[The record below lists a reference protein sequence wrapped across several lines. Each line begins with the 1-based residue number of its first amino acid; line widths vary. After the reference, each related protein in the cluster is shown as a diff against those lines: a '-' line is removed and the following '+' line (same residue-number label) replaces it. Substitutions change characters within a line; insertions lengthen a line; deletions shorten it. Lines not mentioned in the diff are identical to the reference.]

1 MKENV
6 CENYKHL
13 IYLIQGVRMSMTA
26 RKLNQ
31 DNSVEYNLD
40 CWNLQKRNKN
50 LLKINFP
57 SK

>member
-31 DNSVEYNLD
+31 DNSVE
-40 CWNLQKRNKN
+40 
-50 LLKINFP
+50 
-57 SK
+57 